1 MDEDERAGEPGGV
14 PQDDLP
20 RDDLAEEALRDGSD
34 DEGLEP
40 LEGELDDVG
49 EGGDPD
55 DDTNPGEDSDPDEQ
69 LDPDEDSDEVEDADA
84 DTDPDSWEGL
94 TEDLPDAEDLE
105 LEEAADVPAGWWR
118 PTWALVMALS
128 FATLQVLGVVVGL
141 GTVVFDLVHDNP
153 ALDGV
158 LARGRRLPHRRLH
171 AHGAGVGVLPGPAE
185 APPFRLGGA
194 LHGRRTGGRLPRAAA
209 HQRVAITGRR

>member
-20 RDDLAEEALRDGSD
+20 RDDLAEEALGDGGD

-69 LDPDEDSDEVEDADA
+69 LDPDEDSDEVEDTDA
-84 DTDPDSWEGL
+84 DTDPDGWEGL

-158 LARGRRLPHRRLH
+158 LAR
-171 AHGAGVGVLPGPAE
+171 VGVYLIVVFTLTALAWASYLARPRLRRFVLAALCMVAVPA
-185 APPFRLGGA
+185 AGYLVLRLING
-194 LHGRRTGGRLPRAAA
+194 
-209 HQRVAITGRR
+209 

>member
-1 MDEDERAGEPGGV
+1 VDEDERAGEPGGV

-158 LARGRRLPHRRLH
+158 LAR
-171 AHGAGVGVLPGPAE
+171 VGVYLIVVFTLTALAWASYLARPRLRRFVLAALCMVAVPA
-185 APPFRLGGA
+185 AGYLVLRLING
-194 LHGRRTGGRLPRAAA
+194 
-209 HQRVAITGRR
+209 

>member
-158 LARGRRLPHRRLH
+158 LAR
-171 AHGAGVGVLPGPAE
+171 VGVYLIVVFTLTALAWASYLARPRLRRFVVAALCMVAVPA
-185 APPFRLGGA
+185 AGYLVLRLING
-194 LHGRRTGGRLPRAAA
+194 
-209 HQRVAITGRR
+209 

>member
-158 LARGRRLPHRRLH
+158 LAR
-171 AHGAGVGVLPGPAE
+171 VGVYLIVVFTLTALAWASYLARPRLRRFVLAALCMVAVPA
-185 APPFRLGGA
+185 AGYLVLRLING
-194 LHGRRTGGRLPRAAA
+194 
-209 HQRVAITGRR
+209 

>member
-69 LDPDEDSDEVEDADA
+69 LDPDEDSDEVEDTDA

-158 LARGRRLPHRRLH
+158 LAR
-171 AHGAGVGVLPGPAE
+171 VGVYLIVVFTLTALAWASYLARPRLRRFVVAALCMVAVPA
-185 APPFRLGGA
+185 AGYLVLRLING
-194 LHGRRTGGRLPRAAA
+194 
-209 HQRVAITGRR
+209 

>member
-69 LDPDEDSDEVEDADA
+69 LDPDEDSDEVEDTDA
-84 DTDPDSWEGL
+84 DGWEGL

-158 LARGRRLPHRRLH
+158 LAR
-171 AHGAGVGVLPGPAE
+171 VGVYLIVVFTLTALAWASYLARPRLRRFVVAALCMVAVPA
-185 APPFRLGGA
+185 AGYLVLRLING
-194 LHGRRTGGRLPRAAA
+194 
-209 HQRVAITGRR
+209 